1 MLRYDLV
8 IKNGRIVDGTGNS
21 WLNLDIGISQGKI
34 RKMGVINGV
43 GERTVDAKGMTVS
56 PGFIDLHNHS
66 DQSILAYPDAESYI
80 MQGVTSIA
88 VGQCG
93 MSMAPLNPKTSE
105 LFRSWISPF
114 LVSGFD
120 YQWDWRTLEEYYE
133 KVERQG
139 TSLNIIPF
147 VGHGTIRIAVKGFD
161 SSSVSKNE
169 MEEMKKL
176 LHQSMEAGA
185 FGLSTGLILP
195 PGSYANSEEI
205 IELASILK
213 SYGGIYSTHLRSE
226 SHRLLEALEEAIEV
240 AEKNGIPLQIAHHK
254 AVGKSNWGK
263 VDATLKL
270 IEKARERG
278 VEANVDVYPYT
289 AANQMIS
296 LLLPPWTLGGGAVKM
311 LERLKNRSDRTRM
324 KKEIDEG
331 TMEGE
336 HWLKAAGWAGV
347 VVTGCPPE
355 RKYEGLSLEDILKN
369 KNQFDDPY
377 EGLFDWI
384 IEIGANA
391 TIVVFAMDE
400 ADVQTVIRSPLSS
413 IITDIY
419 ATAPSAPGKI
429 HPRAY
434 GTFPRFLGRYIRE
447 LKLLPLEE
455 GIRKITSLPAG
466 KLRIND
472 RGLLREGFW
481 ADIVIFDPDKIM
493 DKATY
498 VDPHQYPEGINYV
511 IVNGQ
516 TVVDNGSLMGI
527 RPGKVLRR
535 QNKII
540 T

>member
-1 MLRYDLV
+1 MPRYDLV

-34 RKMGVINGV
+34 IKMGVISDA
-43 GERTVDAKGMTVS
+43 GERTVDAKGMIVS

-80 MQGVTSIA
+80 MQGVTSVV

-93 MSMAPLNPKTSE
+93 MSMGPLNPKTSE

-120 YQWDWRTLEEYYE
+120 YQWDWKTLAEYYE
-133 KVERQG
+133 KVEKQG
-139 TSLNIIPF
+139 TSLNMIPF
-147 VGHGTIRIAVKGFD
+147 VGHGTLRIAVKGFD
-161 SSSVSKNE
+161 SGSVSKNE
-169 MEEMKKL
+169 MGEMKKL

-195 PGSYANSEEI
+195 PSSYANSKEL
-205 IELASILK
+205 IELTSVLK

-226 SHRLLEALEEAIEV
+226 SYRLIEALEEAIEI
-240 AEKNGIPLQIAHHK
+240 AEKNGIPLQVAHHK

-263 VDATLKL
+263 VNETLKL

-278 VEANVDVYPYT
+278 VEVNIDVYPYT

-296 LLLPPWTLGGGAVKM
+296 LLLPPWTLEGGAERM
-311 LERLKNRSDRTRM
+311 LERLKNKNDRIRI
-324 KKEIDEG
+324 KKEIDEA

-336 HWLKAAGWAGV
+336 VWLKAAGWAGV
-347 VVTGCPPE
+347 IVTGCPPE
-355 RKYEGLSLEDILKN
+355 RKYEGFSLEEILRS

-384 IEIGANA
+384 LEIKANA

-400 ADVQTVIRSPLSS
+400 TDVQTVIRSPLSS

-419 ATAPSAPGKI
+419 AIAPSAPGKI

-434 GTFPRFLGRYIRE
+434 GTYPRFLGRYVRE
-447 LKLLPLEE
+447 QKLLPLEE
-455 GIRKITSLPAG
+455 AIRKITSLPAG

-481 ADIVIFDPDKIM
+481 ADIVIFDPEKII

-516 TVVDNGSLMGI
+516 TVVDNGSLTGT
-527 RPGKVLRR
+527 RPGEVLRK
-535 QNKII
+535 NI
-540 T
+540 